1 MLSRITDLV
10 VMFFVGCSVG
20 LFVFMVYSATDHQS
34 KCKDAGGVSVRG
46 VFKYEC
52 INPGAVIEV
61 N

>member
-1 MLSRITDLV
+1 
-10 VMFFVGCSVG
+10 MFFVGCSVG